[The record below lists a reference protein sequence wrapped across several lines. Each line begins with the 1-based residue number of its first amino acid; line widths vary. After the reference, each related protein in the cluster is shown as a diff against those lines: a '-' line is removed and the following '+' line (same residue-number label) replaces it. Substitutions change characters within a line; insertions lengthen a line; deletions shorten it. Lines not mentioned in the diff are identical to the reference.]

1 MAIKNS
7 KPTQEFVPIQEVRD
21 GVIVMRDGSMRVILL
36 ASSVNFALK
45 SQDEQAAITF
55 QFQNFLNSLD
65 FSMQIFLQSRR
76 LDIRPYLALLADRQK
91 QQINDLMRIQIRE
104 YSNFIKSFTENVEIM
119 TKNFFVVVPYVPLK
133 IDFTKGNGAFGNSK
147 KNTGQEKTDGFEE
160 ARIQIDQRV
169 SIVSGGLSRCGIR
182 TVVLGTEEVVEV
194 FYKLFNPGDM
204 DKPIATTQN

>member
-1 MAIKNS
+1 MATSS

-21 GVIVMRDGSMRVILL
+21 GIIVMRDGSMRVILL

-45 SQDEQAAITF
+45 SEDEQAAITF

-119 TKNFFVVVPYVPLK
+119 TKNFFIVVPYVPLRL
-133 IDFTKGNGAFGNSK
+133 DFTKSAGSFGKPK
-147 KNTGQEKTDGFEE
+147 KDSGQEKSENFEE
-160 ARIQIDQRV
+160 ARIQLDQRI

-204 DKPIATTQN
+204 DKPISLTQK

>member
-1 MAIKNS
+1 MATSS

-21 GVIVMRDGSMRVILL
+21 GIIVMRDGSMRVILL

-45 SQDEQAAITF
+45 SEDEQAAITF

-76 LDIRPYLALLADRQK
+76 LDIRPYLALLADKQK

-119 TKNFFVVVPYVPLK
+119 TKNFFIVVPYVPLRL
-133 IDFTKGNGAFGNSK
+133 DFTKSAGSFGKPK
-147 KNTGQEKTDGFEE
+147 KDSGQEKSENFEE
-160 ARIQIDQRV
+160 ARIQLDQRL
-169 SIVSGGLSRCGIR
+169 SIVSGGLARCGIR

-204 DKPIATTQN
+204 DKPISLTQK

>member
-1 MAIKNS
+1 MATSS

-21 GVIVMRDGSMRVILL
+21 GIIVMRDGSMRVILL

-45 SQDEQAAITF
+45 SEDEQAAITF

-76 LDIRPYLALLADRQK
+76 LDIRPYLALLADKQK

-119 TKNFFVVVPYVPLK
+119 TKNFFIVVPYIPLRL
-133 IDFTKGNGAFGNSK
+133 DFTKSAGSFGKPK
-147 KNTGQEKTDGFEE
+147 KDLGQEKSENFEE
-160 ARIQIDQRV
+160 ARIQLDQRL

-204 DKPIATTQN
+204 DKPISLTQK